1 MARGSGPRWKETEM
15 KARTRGTGPLAR
27 GLALALAVALL
38 AGCGAKKTAAGNAV
52 EMRDMEVVD
61 GTANDAMTDL
71 DAVRSDGIGVGTNEV
86 NASAPAKPARPGGAP
101 AATGDTETVPT
112 E

>member
-1 MARGSGPRWKETEM
+1 MTHSTGRGAPR
-15 KARTRGTGPLAR
+15 LR
-27 GLALALAVALL
+27 GLCALAMTALL
-38 AGCGAKKTAAGNAV
+38 IAGCGSKQEVAAGNDV

-71 DAVRSDGIGVGTNEV
+71 DAVQADGVGTGGNV
-86 NASAPAKPARPGGAP
+86 ANASARAPAP
-101 AATGDTETVPT
+101 AAAPEPGGEDSEAVAS

>member
-1 MARGSGPRWKETEM
+1 MTG
-15 KARTRGTGPLAR
+15 RTRAIGRIGQ
-27 GLALALAVALL
+27 GMALILAVALL
-38 AGCGAKKTAAGNAV
+38 SGCGTKKTAAGNAV

-71 DAVRSDGIGVGTNEV
+71 DAVRADGIGVGSNEG
-86 NASAPAKPARPGGAP
+86 NGAAPAPKAAP
-101 AATGDTETVPT
+101 AAAKDTETVPT

>member
-1 MARGSGPRWKETEM
+1 MVELAPRRAPM
-15 KARTRGTGPLAR
+15 LR
-27 GLALALAVALL
+27 GLIGVGAAALLL
-38 AGCGAKKTAAGNAV
+38 AGCGGKKEAAAGNDV

-71 DAVRSDGIGVGTNEV
+71 DAVQADGVGIGNNAAG
-86 NASAPAKPARPGGAP
+86 NASGRAPKPGAAPEP
-101 AATGDTETVPT
+101 ASNDAEAVAS